1 MPLPKIPTETG
12 NAALVAVSMGEDAK
26 EYLATATR
34 FVLQELNRIS
44 PGRSVEVRVP
54 PYGAVQIVEG
64 PGHTRGTPS
73 NVIELSPVTLVALAV
88 GSVTWDEA
96 INSGAVIAS
105 GNRVDLSKMFPLEI
119 EAK

>member
-1 MPLPKIPTETG
+1 MPLPKIPSEIG
-12 NAALVAVSMGEDAK
+12 IAALVALNKGDDQK
-26 EYLATATR
+26 ENLAAATR
-34 FVLQELNRIS
+34 FILQELNRIS

-73 NVIELSPVTLVALAV
+73 NVVELSPGTLVSLAL
-88 GSVTWDEA
+88 GRVTWEET
-96 INSGAVIAS
+96 IQSGAVIAS
-105 GNRVDLSKMFPLEI
+105 GNRVDLSKIFPLKI

>member
-1 MPLPKIPTETG
+1 MPLPKIPIEIG
-12 NAALVAVSMGEDAK
+12 NAALLAVSKDEDLK
-26 EYLATATR
+26 ENLATATR
-34 FVLQELNRIS
+34 FILQELNRIS

-73 NVIELSPVTLVALAV
+73 NVIELSPKTLVSLAL
-88 GSVTWDEA
+88 GRVTWDET
-96 INSGAVIAS
+96 IQSGTVIAS
-105 GNRVDLSKMFPLEI
+105 GNRVDLSKMFPLKI